1 MPGPMPKDPSIRQRR
16 NKSITRSM
24 LPAELAPIGRIPYL
38 PRRPKGKGG
47 WHKMARLWWHD
58 VWTSPMHYEYLRVD
72 VHALYRLVILVDAFL
87 KSGTLEIAKEIRLLE
102 REFGITPLS
111 RRRLEWSVAQAEEA
125 RDRHEQKRSRRAL
138 IIDGDD
144 PREVLSK

>member
-24 LPAELAPIGRIPYL
+24 LPAELAPIERMPYL
-38 PRRPKGKGG
+38 PRHPNGDG
-47 WHKMARLWWHD
+47 WHKMARLWWHAI
-58 VWTSPMHYEYLRVD
+58 WTSPMHFEYMRGDLP
-72 VHALYRLVILVDAFL
+72 ALYRLVVLVDAFWKTGKL
-87 KSGTLEIAKEIRLLE
+87 DTAKEISLLE
-102 REFGITPLS
+102 REFGLTPLS
-111 RRRLEWSVAQAEEA
+111 RRRLEWSVAQTEEA

>member
-1 MPGPMPKDPSIRQRR
+1 
-16 NKSITRSM
+16 
-24 LPAELAPIGRIPYL
+24 
-38 PRRPKGKGG
+38 
-47 WHKMARLWWHD
+47 
-58 VWTSPMHYEYLRVD
+58 MHFEYLRGD
-72 VHALYRLVILVDAFL
+72 LPALYRLIILVDSFW
-87 KSGTLEIAKEIRLLE
+87 KSGKLDTAKEVRLLE

-125 RDRHEQKRSRRAL
+125 RDRHEQKRSRRAV

>member
-1 MPGPMPKDPSIRQRR
+1 
-16 NKSITRSM
+16 
-24 LPAELAPIGRIPYL
+24 
-38 PRRPKGKGG
+38 
-47 WHKMARLWWHD
+47 
-58 VWTSPMHYEYLRVD
+58 MHFEYLRGD
-72 VHALYRLVILVDAFL
+72 LPALYRLVILVDAFWKTGKL
-87 KSGTLEIAKEIRLLE
+87 DTAKEVRLLE

>member
-1 MPGPMPKDPSIRQRR
+1 
-16 NKSITRSM
+16 
-24 LPAELAPIGRIPYL
+24 
-38 PRRPKGKGG
+38 
-47 WHKMARLWWHD
+47 
-58 VWTSPMHYEYLRVD
+58 MHFEYLRGD
-72 VHALYRLVILVDAFL
+72 LPALYRLIILVDAFW
-87 KSGTLEIAKEIRLLE
+87 KSGKLDTAKEIRLLE

-125 RDRHEQKRSRRAL
+125 RDQHEQKRSRRAV

>member
-1 MPGPMPKDPSIRQRR
+1 
-16 NKSITRSM
+16 
-24 LPAELAPIGRIPYL
+24 
-38 PRRPKGKGG
+38 
-47 WHKMARLWWHD
+47 
-58 VWTSPMHYEYLRVD
+58 MHYEYLRVD
-72 VHALYRLVILVDAFL
+72 IHALYRLVILVDAFL
-87 KSGTLEIAKEIRLLE
+87 KSGKLDTAKEIRLLE

>member
-1 MPGPMPKDPSIRQRR
+1 
-16 NKSITRSM
+16 
-24 LPAELAPIGRIPYL
+24 
-38 PRRPKGKGG
+38 
-47 WHKMARLWWHD
+47 
-58 VWTSPMHYEYLRVD
+58 MHYEYLRVD
-72 VHALYRLVILVDAFL
+72 IHALYRLVILVDAFL
-87 KSGTLEIAKEIRLLE
+87 KTGKLDTAKEIRLQE
-102 REFGITPLS
+102 QEFGITPLS

>member
-1 MPGPMPKDPSIRQRR
+1 
-16 NKSITRSM
+16 
-24 LPAELAPIGRIPYL
+24 
-38 PRRPKGKGG
+38 
-47 WHKMARLWWHD
+47 
-58 VWTSPMHYEYLRVD
+58 MHYEYLRVD
-72 VHALYRLVILVDAFL
+72 IHALYRLVILVDAFL
-87 KSGTLEIAKEIRLLE
+87 KSGTLEIAKEVRLLE

>member
-1 MPGPMPKDPSIRQRR
+1 
-16 NKSITRSM
+16 M
-24 LPAELAPIGRIPYL
+24 LPAEAVRRE
-38 PRRPKGKGG
+38 RRPKLLTLPKEES
-47 WHKMARLWWHD
+47 WHPMARRFWAA
-58 VWTSPMHYEYLRVD
+58 VWSSPISHEFLRVD
-72 VHALYRLVILVDAFL
+72 EMELFRLLILVNRFWLTGSLDV
-87 KSGTLEIAKEIRLLE
+87 AKEIRLLG

-138 IIDGDD
+138 IIDGVD

>member
-1 MPGPMPKDPSIRQRR
+1 MSGPLPKDPAIRQRR

-24 LPAELAPIGRIPYL
+24 LPAELAPIERTPYL
-38 PRRPKGKGG
+38 PHHPSGG
-47 WHKMARLWWHD
+47 AWHKMARLWWHE
-58 VWTSPMHYEYLRVD
+58 VWTSPMHFEYLRGD
-72 VHALYRLVILVDAFL
+72 LPALYRLIILVDAFWKTGKL
-87 KSGTLEIAKEIRLLE
+87 DTAKEIRLLE

-111 RRRLEWSVAQAEEA
+111 RRRLEGSVAQAEEA

>member
-1 MPGPMPKDPSIRQRR
+1 
-16 NKSITRSM
+16 
-24 LPAELAPIGRIPYL
+24 
-38 PRRPKGKGG
+38 
-47 WHKMARLWWHD
+47 
-58 VWTSPMHYEYLRVD
+58 MHFEYLRGD
-72 VHALYRLVILVDAFL
+72 LPALFRLVILVDSFWKTGKL
-87 KSGTLEIAKEIRLLE
+87 DTAKEVRLLE

-125 RDRHEQKRSRRAL
+125 RDRHEQRRSRRAV